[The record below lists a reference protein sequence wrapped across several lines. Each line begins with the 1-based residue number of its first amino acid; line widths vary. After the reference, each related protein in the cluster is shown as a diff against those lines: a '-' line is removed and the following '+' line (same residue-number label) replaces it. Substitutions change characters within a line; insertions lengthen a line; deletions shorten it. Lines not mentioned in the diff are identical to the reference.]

1 MLTPASLPH
10 IVEQV
15 QRKAEQI
22 DAELAVLPE
31 PAEGNLMLLIV
42 ERILRFENQIKTHI
56 DGGDPQYPLKKDLHQ
71 VIIKFRTVLED
82 SRPAID
88 EPWEGETMVD
98 RTAAS
103 RGTPLKRKVIGVDH
117 LETPT
122 KKPRKKATI
131 VLDSES
137 DEVPSTQ
144 LYNGRQPNAPNTVNS
159 PYSTRFTVASIHDI
173 VQGGFIGLPN
183 QTDPKVL
190 ERMIKLSLKNWEKP
204 LAQFL
209 DRTERLFQRM
219 FAAEIQNNF
228 GNWSSTQLHTRVIE
242 VCSAFLEEAMATER
256 ESAKRALQLE
266 LRSPTAYD
274 HASLNVA
281 VEKARAEIKADR
293 QAYLSELFLENQ
305 RTNFGSPIKPGKPIS
320 EDQLGPD
327 PSAKEYDLLAV
338 SPPTAL
344 LCPPSSSIS

>member
-1 MLTPASLPH
+1 
-10 IVEQV
+10 
-15 QRKAEQI
+15 
-22 DAELAVLPE
+22 
-31 PAEGNLMLLIV
+31 MLLIV
-42 ERILRFENQIKTHI
+42 ERILRFENEIKRHI

-71 VIIKFRTVLED
+71 AVAKFRTVLEE

-88 EPWEGETMVD
+88 EPWEGEIMVD

-103 RGTPLKRKVIGVDH
+103 KGTPLKRKSNGVDH
-117 LETPT
+117 PETPT
-122 KKPRKKATI
+122 KKPRKMATI

-137 DEVPSTQ
+137 DELPPAQ
-144 LYNGRQPNAPNTVNS
+144 LRQPNAPKTANS
-159 PYSTRFTVASIHDI
+159 PYAVRFTVLQIRDI
-173 VQGGFIGLPN
+173 VQGGFICLPN

-190 ERMIKLSLKNWEKP
+190 ERIIKLSLKNWEKP
-204 LAQFL
+204 LGQFL
-209 DRTERLFQRM
+209 DRIERLFQRM
-219 FAAEIQNNF
+219 FTAEIRKGF

-274 HASLNVA
+274 HASLNAA
-281 VEKARAEIKADR
+281 VEKAKAEVKADR
-293 QAYLSELFLENQ
+293 RAYLTEAFIENQ
-305 RTNFGSPIKPGKPIS
+305 RTNFGSPTKPGKTIS
-320 EDQLGPD
+320 EDQLGSD

-338 SPPTAL
+338 SPSTTL

>member
-1 MLTPASLPH
+1 MLTSASLPH

-31 PAEGNLMLLIV
+31 PAEGNRMLLIV
-42 ERILRFENQIKTHI
+42 ERILRFENQIKSHI
-56 DGGDPQYPLKKDLHQ
+56 DGGDPQYPLKKELYQ
-71 VIIKFRTVLED
+71 AITNLRTVLED

-88 EPWEGETMVD
+88 EPWEGEIIVD
-98 RTAAS
+98 RTTGS
-103 RGTPLKRKVIGVDH
+103 KGTPLKRKVNGVD
-117 LETPT
+117 LPETPS
-122 KKPRKKATI
+122 KKPKKKATI
-131 VLDSES
+131 ILDSES
-137 DEVPSTQ
+137 DEPTPAQ
-144 LYNGRQPNAPNTVNS
+144 LYNGRQPNAPKTVNS
-159 PYSTRFTVASIHDI
+159 PYTTRFTVAQIHDI
-173 VQGGFIGLPN
+173 IQGGFIGLPN

-204 LAQFL
+204 LDQFL
-209 DRTERLFQRM
+209 NRTERLFQRM
-219 FAAEIQNNF
+219 FEAEIKENF

-256 ESAKRALQLE
+256 KSAKRALQLE
-266 LRSPTAYD
+266 LRSPTAFD
-274 HASLNVA
+274 QASLNAA

-293 QAYLSELFLENQ
+293 RAHLIEVFLENQ
-305 RTNFGSPIKPGKPIS
+305 RTNCGSPIKPGKSIS

-327 PSAKEYDLLAV
+327 PSAEEYDLLAV

-344 LCPPSSSIS
+344 LCSPSSPIF